1 MPKQTANIKKFIFDR
16 LVDRQNI
23 CGLQKQRININKLIK
38 QRQNIVIYA
47 KRNYGKT
54 SLVKNIIIDDFK
66 QKYKKPFI
74 FFVDLMGVKDMDS
87 IESRLKSAL
96 ENAIKEAF
104 PIKSFANSVGDFLTN
119 LKASISFDP
128 ATSMPVISVES
139 LGQLDNEST
148 IEEIFLSL
156 NNISEKFPSLIV
168 LDEFQ
173 DIANVDEAESI
184 FRNSFQQMQSV
195 PIIVLGSK
203 QHMLRDIFA
212 MPNSPLANF
221 GHDITINE
229 IDYHKYHQYIEE
241 RFSQKKLK
249 ISPSNAEFL
258 QNIMQRQPE
267 AINLLCY
274 EIYQSHSSINVD
286 KKIIIRALDQIL
298 DQRNKRFEVMLYAF
312 SKAEEKIIIAIAK
325 NDWVSKPQSKE
336 FSAQVDLTPRAIK
349 MNIDK
354 LIDKGI
360 LEIEDGPLFDAKY
373 SISDPLL
380 KLYLQRFR

>member
-1 MPKQTANIKKFIFDR
+1 MPKQTTNIKKFIFDR

-23 CGLQKQRININKLIK
+23 CGLQKQRIDINKLIK

-274 EIYQSHSSINVD
+274 EIYQSNSSINVD